1 MVEDNTI
8 RARIPNKSAYSLEDL
23 DRKAEDLGMSRS
35 KFVLRAVEMLLNFD
49 KSFLDILDQYK
60 SLGFPEY
67 LVIQNLIIKAEAE
80 REATNEVYGKIP
92 RVYTEFVMT
101 DDGYLTGAKLFNKM
115 KQESIRESKCK
126 EVIHE

>member
-1 MVEDNTI
+1 M
-8 RARIPNKSAYSLEDL
+8 NKML
-23 DRKAEDLGMSRS
+23 LGMKVEKETYDAIDKRAAEMGIN
-35 KFVLRAVEMLLNFD
+35 KTEFFRRAVDMLLNYD

-60 SLGFPEY
+60 SLGLPEY